1 VLKEREMDRR
11 QRIEAR
17 LREGLTPL
25 SLEVEDESHRHHGHS
40 GWREGGQTHYRVAL
54 VSAAFAGRSRVE
66 RHRLVNGLLQSEFD
80 GGLHA
85 LVLQLR
91 APGE

>member
-1 VLKEREMDRR
+1 MNRQ

-17 LREGLTPL
+17 LREGLAPTAL
-25 SLEVEDESHRHHGHS
+25 DVEDESHKHHGHS
-40 GWREGGQTHYRVAL
+40 GWREGGQTHYRVAV

-66 RHRLVNGLLQSEFD
+66 RHRLVNGLLAGEFD
-80 GGLHA
+80 AGLHA
-85 LVLQLR
+85 LALSLR

>member
-1 VLKEREMDRR
+1 MNRQ

-17 LREGLTPL
+17 LREGLAPAEL
-25 SLEVEDESHRHHGHS
+25 DVEDESHQHHGHS
-40 GWREGGQTHYRVAL
+40 GWREAGETHYRVVV

-66 RHRLVNGLLQSEFD
+66 RHRIVNGMLTTEFD
-80 GGLHA
+80 TGLHA
-85 LVLQLR
+85 LALSLR